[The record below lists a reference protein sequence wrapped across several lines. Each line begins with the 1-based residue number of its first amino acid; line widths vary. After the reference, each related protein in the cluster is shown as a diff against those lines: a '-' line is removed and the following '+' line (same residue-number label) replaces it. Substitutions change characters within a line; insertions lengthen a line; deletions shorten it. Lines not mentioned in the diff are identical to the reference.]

1 MQTLNMFPTHIWATE
16 LDIDN
21 EKFLKRIYKFAKTEE
36 SNQEGSSVGGYQ
48 GHNFDDIEFCEKVGS
63 LVPRKGDLG
72 NFFVYNWVNIN
83 KIGHKNNRHFHYSTN
98 LYISGVYYAK
108 VPENSGRIRFY
119 DPRGPFVRDAQDT
132 IHFFGK
138 HQYHYI
144 VPQEG
149 MILFFPTWL
158 EHDVEEN
165 ESDEDRIS
173 VSFNIRLEN
182 RPR

>member
-83 KIGHKNNRHFHYSTN
+83 KKGHKNNRHFHYTSN
-98 LYISGVYYAK
+98 LYMSGVYYAK

-119 DPRGPFVRDAQDT
+119 DPRGHIIRDAKDT
-132 IHFFGK
+132 VHFFGD
-138 HQYHYI
+138 HVYQYI

-149 MILFFPTWL
+149 MLLFFPTWL

-165 ESDEDRIS
+165 ESDEDRVS

>member
-21 EKFLKRIYKFAKTEE
+21 KKFLKRIYKFAKTEE
-36 SNQEGSSVGGYQ
+36 SSQEGSSVGGYQ

-83 KIGHKNNRHFHYSTN
+83 KKGHKNNRHFHFSTN

-119 DPRGPFVRDAQDT
+119 DPRSSFVRDAQDT
-132 IHFFGK
+132 VHFFGK
-138 HQYHYI
+138 HQYHYV

>member
-83 KIGHKNNRHFHYSTN
+83 KKGHKNNRHFHYSTN

-119 DPRGPFVRDAQDT
+119 DPRGHIIRDAKDT
-132 IHFFGK
+132 VHFFGD
-138 HQYHYI
+138 HVYQYI

-149 MILFFPTWL
+149 MLLFFPTWL

-165 ESDEDRIS
+165 ESDEDRVS